1 MMRCPHSQLPRGE
14 CAKGVVGGA
23 KEDDELGGLVFLTGT
38 RMRRGRG
45 ADARRA
51 GRIHVTLTKD
61 LRQMRSCL
69 AHLTTHSLVR

>member
-1 MMRCPHSQLPRGE
+1 MEKRECVSRGQKE
-14 CAKGVVGGA
+14 A

-61 LRQMRSCL
+61 LRQTRSCL
-69 AHLTTHSLVR
+69 ARLTTHSHPMTNRM